1 MATASTKDKTAEEFE
16 ADMAAIRKDLAS
28 LREDVAALAN
38 TAGRVA
44 LERKDRAA
52 EAVREKA
59 TELAQRGEDLAA
71 AVGREVQAR
80 PLAAVAIAFGIGYL
94 IARMRRSR

>member
-1 MATASTKDKTAEEFE
+1 MATATPKDKTADDFE
-16 ADMAAIRKDLAS
+16 ADMAAIRKDLSNLRGDVAS
-28 LREDVAALAN
+28 LAS

-44 LERKDRAA
+44 AERKDRAT

-59 TELAQRGEDLAA
+59 GELAAKGEDLLA

-80 PLAAVAIAFGIGYL
+80 PIAAVAIAFGIGYVF
-94 IARMRRSR
+94 ARMRRR